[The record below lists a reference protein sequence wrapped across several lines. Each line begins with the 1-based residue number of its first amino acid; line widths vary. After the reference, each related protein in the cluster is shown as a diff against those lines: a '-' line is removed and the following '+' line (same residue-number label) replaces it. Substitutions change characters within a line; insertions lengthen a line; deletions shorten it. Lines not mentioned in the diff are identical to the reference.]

1 MKGVSMLKSI
11 GLIAVGVALLAAT
24 TAGAAALIDGGDIRD
39 NSVSG
44 RDIRDGSLRVRD
56 LTEGAKER
64 LRGRDGAKGAPG
76 AQGAAGP
83 AGPQGAKGDTGAAG
97 AKGDKGD
104 KGDPGVV
111 NLETDGPYPGRP
123 DPENNLQ
130 NLPGNQGAQ
139 STALWA
145 ANDTRHSSWVQCPQ
159 GKTALGGGFH
169 LGADAGD
176 VAARAVQVVVSE
188 PTQIADGQTYY
199 ENPAAHQPI
208 PGDAAGSLKP
218 NGWLVQ
224 GFNDGESA
232 VVVRPWVICAEVG

>member
-11 GLIAVGVALLAAT
+11 GLIAVGIALLAAT

-44 RDIRDGSLRVRD
+44 RDIRDGSLRLRD
-56 LTEGAKER
+56 LTDATKER
-64 LRGRDGAKGAPG
+64 LRGRDGADGAPG
-76 AQGAAGP
+76 ALGAAGP
-83 AGPQGAKGDTGAAG
+83 AGPGGPQGP
-97 AKGDKGD
+97 KGDKGD
-104 KGDPGVV
+104 KGDPGVA

-145 ANDTRHSSWVQCPQ
+145 ANSDRQTSWVQCPE

-176 VAARAVQVVVSE
+176 AAARDVQVVVSE
-188 PTQIADGQTYY
+188 PTQIANGQTYY
-199 ENPAAHQPI
+199 ENPAVHQPI

-224 GFNDGESA
+224 GFNDGASA
-232 VVVRPWVICAEVG
+232 VIVRPWVVCAEVG